1 MAQIITMPRLSDT
14 MTEGVVAKWLKK
26 VGERI
31 EEGDILAEI
40 ETDKATMEFESF
52 NEGTLLHIGLQ
63 EGETAP
69 VDSLLAIIGEEGEDF
84 SALLNGENTSE
95 SKEEP
100 SSEAKEE
107 ISTET
112 TEESSETTAFM
123 VPDNV
128 TVVTMPRLSDT
139 MTDGTVASWLKNVG
153 DTVAEGDILA
163 EIETDKAT
171 MEFESFNEGTLLYV
185 GLKEGETA
193 PVDSLLAIIGEAGVD
208 VSAVVAGFGSESA
221 TPKAETPKEAP
232 AAKAATPVANVP
244 KATPK
249 AAATASTPKQVSAI
263 SSENGR
269 IVASPLAKALAEEKG
284 INLAKVNGTGEGGR
298 IVKTDI
304 ENFRDTLIAEAPAT
318 TVAAAP
324 VGEISKTEV
333 KNSQMRKAIV
343 KALEN
348 SQTTAVNF
356 TIGMDIDMD
365 QAIASRK
372 EINALPNTKVSFNDL
387 VVKACA
393 MALKSH
399 PQINTEWTNEQTIY
413 NNHIAVGVA
422 VAIED
427 GLVVP
432 VIPFTDTKSLTQIG
446 AEVKDLAIKAKN
458 KKLTPAEMSGS
469 TFTVSNLGM
478 FGVDNFTSI
487 INQPNSA
494 ILSVGG
500 IKQKPVV
507 KNGEIVVG
515 NVMNLT
521 LACDHRT
528 IDGAVG
534 AAFMNTVKQYIE
546 NPVTM
551 LA

>member
-1 MAQIITMPRLSDT
+1 MATIINMPRLSDT
-14 MTEGVVAKWLKK
+14 MTEGTVAQWLKK
-26 VGERI
+26 VGDKI

-52 NEGTLLHIGLQ
+52 NEGVLLYIGLQ
-63 EGETAP
+63 DGDTAP
-69 VDSLLAIIGEEGEDF
+69 VDSLLAIIGEEGEDI
-84 SALLNGENTSE
+84 SAALAGGDAAPAQ
-95 SKEEP
+95 EEAP
-100 SSEAKEE
+100 AEAVAAPVAEAVEE
-107 ISTET
+107 APAAVAI
-112 TEESSETTAFM
+112 
-123 VPDNV
+123 PDGV

-139 MTDGTVASWLKNVG
+139 MTDGTVASWLKQVG
-153 DTVAEGDILA
+153 DEIVEGDIIA

-171 MEFESFNEGTLLYV
+171 MEFESFNEGTLLYI

-193 PVDSLLAIIGEAGVD
+193 PVDSLLAIIGDAGTD
-208 VSAVVAGFGSESA
+208 VTAVAANFGTA
-221 TPKAETPKEAP
+221 AP
-232 AAKAATPVANVP
+232 AAKTEAAPAAEAP
-244 KATPK
+244 KAEAPK
-249 AAATASTPKQVSAI
+249 AAPAAKPAAGTKRVSAVN
-263 SSENGR
+263 SENGR
-269 IVASPLAKALAEEKG
+269 IIASPLAKALAEEKG
-284 INLAKVNGTGEGGR
+284 INLAKVVGTGEHGR
-298 IVKTDI
+298 IVKVDI
-304 ENFRDTLIAEAPAT
+304 ENFNPVIETAAAAP
-318 TVAAAP
+318 VAAAP
-324 VGEISKTEV
+324 AGEVSQSEV
-333 KNSQMRKAIV
+333 KNSNMRKAIA
-343 KALEN
+343 KALDK
-348 SQTTAVNF
+348 SQTENVNF
-356 TIGMDIDMD
+356 TISMDVDMD
-365 QAIASRK
+365 NAIASRK
-372 EINALPNTKVSFNDL
+372 IINAIPDTKVSFNDM
-387 VVKACA
+387 VVKATA
-393 MALKSH
+393 MALKQH
-399 PQINTEWTNEQTIY
+399 PQVNTEWSVEKTIY

-432 VIPFTDTKSLTQIG
+432 VIPFTDAKSLTQIG

-507 KNGEIVVG
+507 KDGAIVVG

-521 LACDHRT
+521 LSCDHRT

-534 AAFMNTVKQYIE
+534 AAFLNTLKQFIE
-546 NPVTM
+546 NPVVM